1 MWNFIPSKITLFR
14 TEKIRERDGV
24 KILSKSI
31 VLENNLPTQK
41 PSQLRELVIPG
52 IQSTHA
58 LTMNCETGK
67 VHICFPKGNW
77 MYLRFQIIIGH
88 GTRTVK
94 KSSSRFARVCGK
106 NAKRLDQRRKKSKSW
121 SWQNWKGRN
130 GLEGKGLFGSAMI
143 QKAFSSSGESWD
155 SFMIHFLLY
164 FQCWN
169 RLFLTVYDFPI
180 SKCTETWSFS

>member
-1 MWNFIPSKITLFR
+1 MKCLRVNESTIVDQMGVFFLPIAISGPTKMTILLPSKITLFR

-67 VHICFPKGNW
+67 VHICFP
-77 MYLRFQIIIGH
+77 
-88 GTRTVK
+88 
-94 KSSSRFARVCGK
+94 
-106 NAKRLDQRRKKSKSW
+106 
-121 SWQNWKGRN
+121 
-130 GLEGKGLFGSAMI
+130 EGK
-143 QKAFSSSGESWD
+143 
-155 SFMIHFLLY
+155 
-164 FQCWN
+164 
-169 RLFLTVYDFPI
+169 
-180 SKCTETWSFS
+180 